1 MSLLAAAIATLLA
14 SQPPEPPEV
23 RQLVSFRFLP
33 GKTGEAIDLI
43 RERALPLHRANEP
56 MLRFRAFREGESPE
70 PLDLLWVSS
79 FRGMAGMDASN
90 RALSEE
96 AKRRGTTVS
105 EIYGSILS
113 LAAAHRDEFVEID
126 LALGWGDLESAKL
139 VVLIRIRAAPGRR
152 PDLERLLQH
161 VASWEKGRN
170 GLAGAEGGRFLV
182 SDGFDW
188 FRLLGISALGD
199 WHDYVRDLRSQP
211 FGRDLEE
218 CTAESRQVILVPVP
232 ELWVR

>member
-1 MSLLAAAIATLLA
+1 VIVLFAAMATFLAAQAT
-14 SQPPEPPEV
+14 EPPEV

-33 GKTGEAIDLI
+33 GKTAEAVELF
-43 RERALPLHRANEP
+43 RERALPLYRANEP

-126 LALGWGDLESAKL
+126 PALSWGDLDEAKL
-139 VVLIRIRAAPGRR
+139 FVFVRMRAAAGRSG
-152 PDLERLLQH
+152 DLERMLRET
-161 VASWEKGRN
+161 AAWEKQR
-170 GLAGAEGGRFLV
+170 GLLTGAEGGRLLI
-182 SDGFDW
+182 SAGFD
-188 FRLLGISALGD
+188 FLRVLGISDLGD
-199 WHDYVRDLRSQP
+199 WHDYARDLRSQP
-211 FGRDLEE
+211 FTRALEE
-218 CTAESRQVILVPVP
+218 CTAESRQAIVAPVA
-232 ELWVR
+232 ELSVR